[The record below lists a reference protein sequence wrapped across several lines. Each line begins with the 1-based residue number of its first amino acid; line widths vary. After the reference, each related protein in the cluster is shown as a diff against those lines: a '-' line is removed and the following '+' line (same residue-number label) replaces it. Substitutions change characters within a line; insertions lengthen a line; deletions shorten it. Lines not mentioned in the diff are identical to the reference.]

1 MRISIVARTFL
12 VSFGLLLLLI
22 LVIGVC
28 LKTGTTS
35 VSFTDLLS
43 GVANDP
49 EARRNW
55 TIIFSYRLPR
65 ALLAAVAGG
74 GLASAGVVFQGVLRN
89 PLADPYIVG
98 IAAGGAL
105 GAVISIVLLGE
116 AGLVGTSVCAFAG
129 SLASVGI
136 VYGLATVKRGAGY
149 VNTVILAGV
158 IVGALM
164 NALVLLIISVSG
176 SHEVQR
182 ALFWLMGD
190 LSMAD
195 YFKIRIAAIL
205 VFAGWIVLYLHANHL
220 NLLMAGDDSA
230 ASLGLNVGRTRAL
243 LMTLA
248 ALLTAAVVSVSG
260 TIGFVGLVVPH
271 TMRLLF
277 GPDNRILLPAAL
289 LGGAAFLAAAD
300 LVARLAAYP
309 VELPVGVIT
318 ALTGAP
324 FFLYLL
330 VRRQ

>member
-1 MRISIVARTFL
+1 MRISILAKAIL
-12 VSFGLLLLLI
+12 VSAGLFLLLI
-22 LVIGVC
+22 VVLALC
-28 LKTGTTS
+28 MKAGTTS
-35 VSFTDLLS
+35 VSIRDLF
-43 GVANDP
+43 GAIGNDP
-49 EARRNW
+49 DARRTW
-55 TIIFSYRLPR
+55 TIVFSYRLPR

-116 AGLVGTSVCAFAG
+116 AGLMGTSACAFIGCLVA
-129 SLASVGI
+129 VGI

-195 YFKIRIAAIL
+195 YAKIRIAASFVL
-205 VFAGWIVLYLHANHL
+205 VGWVALYLNSNRL

-230 ASLGLNVGRTRAL
+230 ASLGLNVSRTRAV
-243 LMTLA
+243 LMALA
-248 ALLTAAVVSVSG
+248 ALLTGAVVSVAG

-277 GPDNRILLPAAL
+277 GPDNRILLPASL

-318 ALTGAP
+318 ALAGAP

-330 VRRQ
+330 VSRQ